1 MKQTKKYWKGLE
13 ELNQEPEFVD
23 RAQNEFPEYL
33 SMKENSDQDDSS
45 ATSRRDFLKLM
56 GFSVAAA
63 SLAAC
68 DAPVKKV
75 IPYINKPENVDPGKA
90 NWYATSYVNGGSYCG
105 LLVKTR
111 EGRPVK
117 IEGNPDSITRGGVGS
132 QALASILNL
141 YDSSRLKNFQ
151 QKVEKEGKS
160 EFQNVSKADADK
172 QIIAKLKEFAQAGN
186 KKVRIVTETVLSP
199 STKAVIADFIKKY
212 PSIDIQTVVY
222 DPISASG
229 ILKANGGVI
238 PSYNFEKAETIVGF
252 SADFLGTFLSPI
264 EFTKQYSQN
273 RKVSKTKK
281 TMSKHYQFESTF
293 TLTGAN
299 ADERVAIKPS
309 EEPYYIVALY
319 NAIASQVGRSTVSS
333 SPVKK
338 QAKVD
343 AVAKTLLASK
353 GKALVV
359 AGSND
364 EAVQYFVTQINEMIS
379 ATIDADT
386 PSLIKQGNDDNLL
399 QFVEDLAAKKIDG
412 VIFNNTNPVYNTP
425 FAKEITKGLENVD
438 LTVSFADRADETA
451 SQCDFI
457 CPGYHY
463 LESWGDVEPKQG
475 TVGIVQPTISPIFD
489 LESKGYENRAIQDT
503 FLTWSGSDVTY
514 YTYLQNFWK
523 ANYFPKQSK
532 EVTFDKFWFNAVRNG
547 EFTYSGKAPEISV
560 PVAADTVSS
569 DSTAAPVA
577 MPVASSTMSFQHNK
591 GISSSEAISKIKK
604 FYKES
609 SDLELIVFESSTM
622 GSGTFANNPWI
633 LETPDPLSKVTWDN
647 YVAVSIADAK
657 AKGLKQGDLVTVVL
671 KNKGE
676 AVLPVLVQPGQA
688 IGTVSIALGYGR
700 TKAGKVAE
708 KLRLYKNPAGA
719 KVKAVGVDVY
729 PFVNVKHSTLS
740 YSASGVLL
748 IPTGKTYPLA
758 QTQTHHTIMG
768 RDTEGGETIIQEA
781 KLADFNNESLPKE
794 KRTGVITKLI
804 GTSEGAVTPEKV
816 DLWAAPVR
824 DEKGD
829 LAETIIHEY
838 KDHHW
843 GMVIDLNSCTG
854 CSACIVSCN
863 SENNVPVVGKDE
875 VLRRREMHWLRIDR
889 YYSSDAELSDGYD
902 AMEQP
907 GENPKVVFQPMM
919 CQHCD
924 HAPCETVCPV
934 AATTHSSEGLN
945 QMTYNRCIGTRYCAN
960 NCPYKVR
967 RFNWFNYSDT
977 LDEDREA
984 GVVNVSMNDDLGKMV
999 LNPDVVVRARGT
1011 MEKCSMCVQRIQAGK
1026 LKSKMEG
1033 RRTSDDDINTACASV
1048 CPADAIVFGDMNN
1061 PESKISKVLAEEN
1074 ADRAYDV
1081 LSELNVKPNVSY
1093 LSKIRNN

>member
-13 ELNQEPEFVD
+13 ELNSESEFVE
-23 RAQNEFPEYL
+23 RAQSEFPEYL
-33 SMKENSDQDDSS
+33 SVKENSDQDDSS
-45 ATSRRDFLKLM
+45 ETSRRDFLKLM

-151 QKVEKEGKS
+151 QKVEKDGKS
-160 EFQNVSKADADK
+160 DFQDVSKADADK
-172 QIIAKLKEFAQAGN
+172 QIIAKLKEFAKAGN
-186 KKVRIVTETVLSP
+186 KKVRIVTETILSP
-199 STKAVIADFIKKY
+199 STKSVIADFIKKY

-229 ILKANGGVI
+229 ILKANGGTI

-264 EFTKQYSQN
+264 EFTKQYAQN
-273 RKVSKTKK
+273 RKVSTTKK
-281 TMSKHYQFESTF
+281 TMSKHFQFESVF

-299 ADERVAIKPS
+299 ADKRFAIKPS
-309 EEPYYIVALY
+309 EEPYYIIALY
-319 NAIASQVGRSTVSS
+319 NAIASKAGRSSVS
-333 SPVKK
+333 
-338 QAKVD
+338 
-343 AVAKTLLASK
+343 AKTVKNTEAVSKVADALWSSK

-364 EAVQYFVTQINEMIS
+364 EAVQFFVAQINEMIS
-379 ATIDADT
+379 ATIDT
-386 PSLIKQGNDDNLL
+386 NPSLIKQGSDDSLL
-399 QFVEDLAAKKIDG
+399 QFVEDLSAKKIDG
-412 VIFNNTNPVYNTP
+412 VIFNNANPVYNTP
-425 FAKEITKGLENVD
+425 FSKEITKGLKNVE
-438 LTVSFADRADETA
+438 LTISFADRAEETA
-451 SQCDFI
+451 SECDFI

-489 LESKGYENRAIQDT
+489 LESKGFENRAIQDS
-503 FLTWSGSDVTY
+503 FLAWSESDVSY

-523 ANYFPKQSK
+523 ENYFSKQTK

-547 EFTYSGKAPEISV
+547 EFTYSGAAPEIS
-560 PVAADTVSS
+560 TVTS
-569 DSTAAPVA
+569 DSTGTPVITEA
-577 MPVASSTMSFQHNK
+577 NSTMSFQYNK

-609 SDLELIVFESSTM
+609 SELELIVFENSTM

-633 LETPDPLSKVTWDN
+633 LETPDPISKVTWDN
-647 YVAVSIADAK
+647 YVAVSISDAK
-657 AKGLKQGDLVTVVL
+657 AKNLKQGDLVDVVL
-671 KNKGE
+671 KGKGTV
-676 AVLPVLVQPGQA
+676 VLPVLVQPGQA
-688 IGTVSIALGYGR
+688 KGTVSVALGFGR

-708 KLRLYKNPAGA
+708 QLRLYKNPAGA

-740 YSASGVLL
+740 YSASGVLI
-748 IPTGKTYPLA
+748 IPTGKTFPLA

-781 KLADFNNESLPKE
+781 KLADFNNASLPKDQ
-794 KRTGVITKLI
+794 RTGVITKLI

-824 DEKGD
+824 DEEGK

-889 YYSSDAELSDGYD
+889 YYSSETTDQGFG
-902 AMEQP
+902 AMEDP
-907 GENPKVVFQPMM
+907 AENPKVVFQPMM

-1048 CPADAIVFGDMNN
+1048 CPADAITFGDMNN